1 MCYKSKFL
9 LHIKNNQGLEGVDS
23 INCNNRL
30 FNLEDLKKAKKK
42 VIKSVQQRHFKE
54 DIVALHNRNSL
65 KSSSKISKL
74 DPFLDPDGIL
84 KVGGRIGKCDIPDE
98 IQHPYCW
105 SPEKLLNWSFD
116 SVMSRLQILVR
127 YHNQPNKIFW
137 FLDKM
142 QFIGAISV
150 EKCARCK
157 QLRGQ
162 FKQKKDTRF
171 AKR

>member
-30 FNLEDLKKAKKK
+30 FNLEELKKTKKK

-54 DIVALHNRNSL
+54 EIVALHNRNSL

-74 DPFLDPDGIL
+74 DPFLDQDGIL

-116 SVMSRLQILVR
+116 SVMSRSQILVEVS
-127 YHNQPNKIFW
+127 QSTK
-137 FLDKM
+137 
-142 QFIGAISV
+142 
-150 EKCARCK
+150 
-157 QLRGQ
+157 
-162 FKQKKDTRF
+162 
-171 AKR
+171 

>member
-9 LHIKNNQGLEGVDS
+9 LHIKNNQGLEGADS

-30 FNLEDLKKAKKK
+30 FNLEELKKTKKK
-42 VIKSVQQRHFKE
+42 VIKFVQQRHFKE
-54 DIVALHNRNSL
+54 EM

-116 SVMSRLQILVR
+116 SVMSRSQILVEVS
-127 YHNQPNKIFW
+127 QSTK
-137 FLDKM
+137 
-142 QFIGAISV
+142 
-150 EKCARCK
+150 
-157 QLRGQ
+157 
-162 FKQKKDTRF
+162 
-171 AKR
+171 